1 MKFVHPEILWGLGAL
16 AIPIIVHLFN
26 FRKFK
31 KVLFSNVDFLK
42 EIKHETKNKS
52 KIKHFLILL
61 ARMFAITALVLAFA
75 QPYVPVAGDQSRP
88 GDKAISIY
96 IDNSFSM
103 EAENEGA
110 RLLEVAKNKAFEI
123 VNAFKPT
130 DKFQLITNDFE
141 GRHQRLVSKEEMTQ
155 LIQEVNVSP
164 VSRSVADVVSRQK
177 DLFAQNKFD
186 HKSIYL
192 ISDFQSSTSNIAD
205 IANDASIQMRFIPTQ
220 AENQSNLYI
229 DSLWFESP
237 VRKLNQTEVMY
248 VRVVNA
254 GEEEQSS
261 IPLDLSVNG
270 QQKSVASVSIGAQAT
285 LDIPLSFTQTDT
297 GIKHAV
303 VKLDDHPVVFDDAF
317 YFSYTVAA
325 ELKIMDIQST
335 ITAFNPVQA
344 VFADDP
350 YFVYTPASASQ
361 IDFNALAQQNLVV
374 LNQLKSISSGLQ
386 SELQK
391 FVANGGSVL
400 IAPGLDMDMA
410 SYNQLLQTL
419 NAGEFKGKIE
429 GATRVSTVDF
439 EHYLYKNAFEKP
451 SPNTE
456 LPVAA
461 VYYDLALPQR
471 STTTSVLSFQTGSP
485 LLTVGEYEGGR
496 VYVITTPL
504 DRESSGFVSHSF
516 FPTSLLRMAEF
527 SQSNAPL
534 YYSIGSGESI
544 TLRQLQPGVDQT
556 FRLQNISGGEEWIP
570 EHRSENGNTQLYMSN
585 LLHTAGNYRLTLGDS
600 AVASLSFNY
609 NRDESNTAILDA
621 SSIQDI
627 ITEKGWTNARLM
639 EASEENLAAE
649 AGELEEGKKYWW
661 TMIIWT
667 LIFLA
672 IEIILLKFWKR

>member
-52 KIKHFLILL
+52 KIKHLLILL
-61 ARMFAITALVLAFA
+61 ARMLAITALVFAFA
-75 QPYVPVAGDQSRP
+75 QPYVPVAGDQVRP

-110 RLLEVAKNKAFEI
+110 RLLEVAKNKAFEV

-141 GRHQRLVSKEEMTQ
+141 GRHQRFVSKEEMTQ

-164 VSRSVADVVSRQK
+164 VSRPIADVVSRQK
-177 DLFAQNKFD
+177 DLFAQNNFD
-186 HKSIYL
+186 NKSIYL
-192 ISDFQSSTSNIAD
+192 ISDYQKTTSNIAD
-205 IANDASIQMRFIPTQ
+205 MVNDESVQLRFIPTQ
-220 AENQSNLYI
+220 AESRSNLYI

-254 GEEEQSS
+254 GEEEQTSV
-261 IPLDLSVNG
+261 PLDLSING
-270 QQKSVASVSIGAQAT
+270 QQKSVASVSIGANAT
-285 LDIPLSFTQTDT
+285 LDVALSYTQTDT
-297 GIKHAV
+297 GIKNAV

-317 YFSYTVAA
+317 YFSYTVAP

-335 ITAFNPVQA
+335 VVSFNPVQA

-350 YFVYTPASASQ
+350 YFVYTPVAESQ
-361 IDFNALAQQNLVV
+361 IDFNLLAQQNLVV
-374 LNQLKSISSGLQ
+374 LNQLKSIPSGLQ

-400 IAPGLDMDMA
+400 VAPSTEADLS
-410 SYNQLLQTL
+410 SYNTLLQL
-419 NAGEFKGKIE
+419 FDAGQLKGKVE
-429 GATRVSTVDF
+429 NPTRVSAVDF

-471 STTTSVLSFQTGSP
+471 STNTSVLTFQTGSP

-504 DRESSGFVSHSF
+504 DKESSGFVSHSF
-516 FPTSLLRMAEF
+516 FPTSVLRIAEF

-534 YYSIGSGESI
+534 YYTIGGGESI
-544 TLRQLQPGVDQT
+544 TLRQLQPGADQT
-556 FRLQNISGGEEWIP
+556 FRLQNLAGGEEWIP

-585 LLHTAGNYRLTLGDS
+585 LLHTAGNYRLQLGDT

-609 NRDESNTAILDA
+609 NRTESNTEVLDA
-621 SSIQDI
+621 SAINDI

-661 TMIIWT
+661 TMIVWT

-672 IEIILLKFWKR
+672 IEIILIKFWKR